1 MEKNLYFEC
10 RGFMLTTFL
19 IVLALVAIFGSG
31 KISDACAITLLLK
44 ILPAIILFGII
55 LFIVIIR

>member
-1 MEKNLYFEC
+1 
-10 RGFMLTTFL
+10 MLTTFL